1 MTALFWHRRDLRIN
15 DNKGLFEALK
25 QNEIVHPIFIFDK
38 SILDKL
44 PNNDQRILFIY
55 QEIESLK
62 KSYQNLGSDLW
73 VYYGEPSEIIPKIAQ
88 ELNCSYVYFNND
100 YEPYALQRDHE
111 IQLSFLMLQM

>member
-1 MTALFWHRRDLRIN
+1 MTALFWHRRDLRID

-44 PNNDQRILFIY
+44 QNNDQRILFIY

-62 KSYQNLGSDLW
+62 KRYQNLGSDLC
-73 VYYGEPSEIIPKIAQ
+73 VYYGDPLEIIPRIA
-88 ELNCSYVYFNND
+88 EEINCSSIYYNND
-100 YEPYALQRDHE
+100 YEPYALKRDENIHV
-111 IQLSFLMLQM
+111 

>member
-25 QNEIVHPIFIFDK
+25 QNEIVNPIFIFDK

-62 KSYQNLGSDLW
+62 KAIKILGQIYGFTMVNLQ
-73 VYYGEPSEIIPKIAQ
+73 K
-88 ELNCSYVYFNND
+88 
-100 YEPYALQRDHE
+100 
-111 IQLSFLMLQM
+111 SFRK

>member
-1 MTALFWHRRDLRIN
+1 MTALFWHRRDLRID
-15 DNKGLFEALK
+15 DNKGLFDALK

-62 KSYQNLGSDLW
+62 KLRPIYDDHGIPVGDGQEIDFSREIKFKKSDKLDC
-73 VYYGEPSEIIPKIAQ
+73 GEIEESICNI
-88 ELNCSYVYFNND
+88 F
-100 YEPYALQRDHE
+100 
-111 IQLSFLMLQM
+111 